1 MALEFRTMHKIA
13 RGSHP
18 SGPTGSLRLAVGLR
32 SGAELLVR
40 NRAWAYRMLYREVVA
55 ASMPL
60 LALCMLP
67 WDTPADQICADASGV
82 VHLANIAP
90 AKRRSLS
97 LQKKALR
104 AASIRRLRPQ
114 VEGLSQ
120 MLTLAL
126 DDHGVVRSGK
136 SSRDRVCAA
145 EDGTIYAEN
154 IIPSPQKS
162 EAHTKRKQALLEIRE
177 RRAAPAPAVPAHL
190 ALALDAAGVV
200 QLGRESSVKIKSK
213 IKCS

>member
-1 MALEFRTMHKIA
+1 MHKVA

-18 SGPTGSLRLAVGLR
+18 SAPTGSSVMRLAVGLR

-40 NRAWAYRMLYREVVA
+40 NQAWAYQMLSREVVA

-126 DDHGVVRSGK
+126 DDYGVVRMAVYSTHSGGIWGRQAK
-136 SSRDRVCAA
+136 HWRARSRLYQSRFLQLNSKYSLESSRR
-145 EDGTIYAEN
+145 GLHN
-154 IIPSPQKS
+154 
-162 EAHTKRKQALLEIRE
+162 ALLCTALKPHFLPKFARIFCETTRILAKKMLIFQKNCEI
-177 RRAAPAPAVPAHL
+177 
-190 ALALDAAGVV
+190 
-200 QLGRESSVKIKSK
+200 
-213 IKCS
+213 C